1 MKMSWKFSGPA
12 KLLFCLWLTTH
23 TLLSPLNGH
32 LLLSQMSPA
41 LREVTRQRLKQQRG
55 DFLSKY
61 RELSVDFGFAVTKET
76 MTSRMF
82 CYEVTNM

>member
-1 MKMSWKFSGPA
+1 MKMSWKFYGPA
-12 KLLFCLWLTTH
+12 KLLFCLWLTAH

-41 LREVTRQRLKQQRG
+41 LREVTRQRLKQHRG

-61 RELSVDFGFAVTKET
+61 RELSVDFWLCGHKGNHDVAYVLL
-76 MTSRMF
+76 
-82 CYEVTNM
+82 